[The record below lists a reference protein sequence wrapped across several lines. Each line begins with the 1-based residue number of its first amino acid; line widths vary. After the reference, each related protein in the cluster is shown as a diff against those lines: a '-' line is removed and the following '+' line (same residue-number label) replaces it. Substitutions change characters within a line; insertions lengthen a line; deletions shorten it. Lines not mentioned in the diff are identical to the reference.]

1 MQPGEEPWAAW
12 LREELL
18 LWLLLLLL
26 LVMLMLSLMLCTVPS
41 HTTALADIAR

>member
-1 MQPGEEPWAAW
+1 LQPGEEPWAAW

-26 LVMLMLSLMLCTVPS
+26 LVMLLSLMLCTVPS
-41 HTTALADIAR
+41 HATALADIAR